1 MAANR
6 DHIELIR
13 ARSDEQV
20 LALLSPQQKAM
31 FVRMTGKRLNL
42 TPPMPPE
49 CG

>member
-6 DHIELIR
+6 DRIELIR

-20 LALLSPQQKAM
+20 MALLSPQQKSM
-31 FVRMTGKRLNL
+31 FDRMTGKRLKL
-42 TPPMPPE
+42 APPMPPE